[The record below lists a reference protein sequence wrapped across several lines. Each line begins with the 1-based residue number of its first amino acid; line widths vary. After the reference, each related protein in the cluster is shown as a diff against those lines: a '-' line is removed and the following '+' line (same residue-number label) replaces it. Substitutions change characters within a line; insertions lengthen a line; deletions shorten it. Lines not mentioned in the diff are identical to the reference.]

1 MYARN
6 GLIIENSSTVRGL
19 SIISGGTTSITNAN
33 YLGALLHD
41 GGYFSISNS
50 TITGSVVSKS
60 GLNIVNSSITKGDL
74 PPIYGTPYGLEGMVI
89 PGSYLE
95 H

>member
-1 MYARN
+1 MVGESPRV
-6 GLIIENSSTVRGL
+6 ENPSPL
-19 SIISGGTTSITNAN
+19 
-33 YLGALLHD
+33 
-41 GGYFSISNS
+41 FSISNS

-95 H
+95 Y